1 MAINKEALKASV
13 AAAGQVPKKDSKRR
27 GVQLIRMNIRLS
39 QNLKNDVERAAEL
52 RDMNPSEY
60 IRAALRDAVERDLG

>member
-1 MAINKEALKASV
+1 MAKEGLLASV
-13 AAAGQVPKKDSKRR
+13 EAAKQVPKKENKRK

-60 IRAALRDAVERDLG
+60 IRSVLREAVERDLTR

>member
-1 MAINKEALKASV
+1 MAIDKEAI
-13 AAAGQVPKKDSKRR
+13 AAARQVPKKETKRK

-60 IRAALRDAVERDLG
+60 IRSVLREAAERDLSR

>member
-1 MAINKEALKASV
+1 MDKKALKENV
-13 AAAGQVPKKDSKRR
+13 AAAGQVPKKDGKRR

-39 QNLKNDVERAAEL
+39 QNLKNDLERAAEL

-60 IRAALRDAVERDLG
+60 IRAALRDAIERDLSR